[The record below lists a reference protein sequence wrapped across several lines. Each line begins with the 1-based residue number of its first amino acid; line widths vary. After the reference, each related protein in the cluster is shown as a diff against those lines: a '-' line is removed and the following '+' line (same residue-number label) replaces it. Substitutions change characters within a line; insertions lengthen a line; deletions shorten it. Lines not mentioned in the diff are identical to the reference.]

1 MAAKKRFVSRKKRR
15 FLWIFLGLFLILVLL
30 LGISPAP
37 IRSLVASFRINKP
50 SSKTVLPVDIQKAIE
65 NEAVKELVQGYDYQH
80 SDVAAEV
87 DPEDIQIAQS
97 QILADNPLYLFKKA
111 DRAVQ
116 EFFIFDALA
125 KTQLILDHN
134 SQETVETFLLLQ
146 KS

>member
-97 QILADNPLYLFKKA
+97 KILAENPLY
-111 DRAVQ
+111 
-116 EFFIFDALA
+116 
-125 KTQLILDHN
+125 ILRVNFSSHIRML
-134 SQETVETFLLLQ
+134 VIV
-146 KS
+146 